1 MSRQIMV
8 CRLVT
13 PLLLCLSVPAPAAT
27 VPDRRVGVE
36 PRPSS
41 RQSAKGKMK
50 KQTVKESPFT
60 CNVSGLDSTQRQRWE
75 ALVAKLSEAKQE
87 VRELRD
93 GYAFRFN
100 ADSEMVKEIAEFI
113 IYERLCCPFFD
124 FEVVVERE
132 GGPLWLR
139 LKGRSGVK
147 AFIRSEFGL

>member
-1 MSRQIMV
+1 MSRQHTI
-8 CRLVT
+8 RKLVAVSF
-13 PLLLCLSVPAPAAT
+13 LLCLGVQAAAAIAH
-27 VPDRRVGVE
+27 DRRQVVE
-36 PRPSS
+36 PESIS
-41 RQSAKGKMK
+41 RQPPKGKK

-60 CNVSGLDSTQRQRWE
+60 CSVSGLNSAQRERWE
-75 ALVAKLSEAKQE
+75 ALLGKLAGAKQE

-93 GYAFRFN
+93 GYAFRFK

-113 IYERLCCPFFD
+113 TYERLCCPFFD

-139 LKGRSGVK
+139 LRGRSGVK